1 MRKLTIADTILII
14 LFLFAIGLAL
24 WYIFGNS
31 PTFEQ
36 IIIGFILPVIFGIA
50 IKMAIIETR
59 LNYIEK
65 NIKEG
70 FSRIK
75 NDMNL
80 IKNKLRVGK

>member
-1 MRKLTIADTILII
+1 MRKITLADIILII
-14 LFLFAIGLAL
+14 LFLFAIALAL
-24 WYIFGNS
+24 WYLFGDS

-50 IKMAIIETR
+50 IKIAIIETR

-70 FSRIK
+70 FNRIK
-75 NDMNL
+75 GDMNL
-80 IKNKLRVGK
+80 IKNKLKIKS

>member
-1 MRKLTIADTILII
+1 MRKITLADIILVI
-14 LFLFAIGLAL
+14 LFLFAIALAL
-24 WYIFGNS
+24 WYLFGDS

-50 IKMAIIETR
+50 IKISIIETR

-70 FSRIK
+70 FNRIK
-75 NDMNL
+75 GDMNL
-80 IKNKLRVGK
+80 IKSKLKIK